1 MSRQQPPEED
11 PLEYDPFVEATKA
24 RERRREEFDIDV
36 ISSEAQI
43 PDEEELPP
51 PQPVSDPFSS
61 QTRVS
66 SLDARSLFDDLD
78 ALPGGSTKVVPAQP
92 GTVPTGLRDSATK
105 VVARPAPLGE
115 RTRIAV
121 NPGQEAA
128 PLNLDFSEVLPTA
141 QIAGA
146 QRIGGESLASDEFMD
161 KYDRQALDRAQAS
174 PEFSLPSSIER
185 DAAASPVRI
194 VEQKGRV
201 WVWALAAILI
211 PAVIA
216 VIAVAVYVQLNRPTG
231 LVDLEKV
238 RQAEEA
244 NRKAQTDHEKEMA
257 R

>member
-51 PQPVSDPFSS
+51 PPPASDPFSS

-78 ALPGGSTKVVPAQP
+78 TGADHSTKVVPAQP
-92 GTVPTGLRDSATK
+92 GTSKAGVRDSATK

-128 PLNLDFSEVLPTA
+128 PLNLDFSEVLPSA

-185 DAAASPVRI
+185 DAAASPVRV

-211 PAVIA
+211 PVVIA
-216 VIAVAVYVQLNRPTG
+216 VIAVVVYLQINRGTG

-244 NRKAQTDHEKEMA
+244 NRKAQIDHEKEMA